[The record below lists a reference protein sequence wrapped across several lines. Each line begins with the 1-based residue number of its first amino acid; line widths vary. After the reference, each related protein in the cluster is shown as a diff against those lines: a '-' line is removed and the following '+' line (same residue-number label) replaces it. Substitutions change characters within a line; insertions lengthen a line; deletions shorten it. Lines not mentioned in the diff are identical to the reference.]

1 MGFRT
6 VVVNTHAKLSYRNN
20 HLVFTSA
27 EKTEVIHLSEIDALI
42 VQTTDVS
49 ITSMLIKRLIDEKIV
64 VLFCDEKALP
74 NCMITDL
81 YGRFDNTLQLKR
93 QIAWEDD
100 RKAVLGKAIIA
111 EKIRNQADLLIKSE
125 FREKGIRL
133 IDMIGELEEGD
144 PSNVEAHAAR
154 TYFNT
159 LFGNQFTRSDETDI
173 NAGLNYGYSLLL
185 ATFAREI
192 VLNGCLTQLGII
204 HGNQFNQYNLA
215 SDFMEP
221 FRPAV
226 DEIVYANR
234 EDNFRQLK
242 RKLLEIFNRTWYY
255 KRQYMYLTNIVSD
268 YTRCLIRFLNGENEE
283 FPHFNL

>member
-133 IDMIGELEEGD
+133 IDMIGEL
-144 PSNVEAHAAR
+144 
-154 TYFNT
+154 
-159 LFGNQFTRSDETDI
+159 
-173 NAGLNYGYSLLL
+173 
-185 ATFAREI
+185 
-192 VLNGCLTQLGII
+192 
-204 HGNQFNQYNLA
+204 
-215 SDFMEP
+215 
-221 FRPAV
+221 
-226 DEIVYANR
+226 
-234 EDNFRQLK
+234 
-242 RKLLEIFNRTWYY
+242 
-255 KRQYMYLTNIVSD
+255 
-268 YTRCLIRFLNGENEE
+268 
-283 FPHFNL
+283 